1 MALERTLAIIKPDS
15 TGKGNTGKILA
26 DLEDNGF
33 KILAMRQALLTA
45 EQAREFYAE
54 HRGKPFY
61 GSLVAYMI
69 SGPVVLAA
77 LEREDAVAG
86 LREVMG
92 ATDPAEAAE
101 GTIRRRFGESIE
113 RNAIHGAAT
122 HADAAR
128 EIAFLFR
135 EAELI
140 QQ

>member
-15 TGKGNTGKILA
+15 TGKGNTGKILDA
-26 DLEDNGF
+26 LEDNGF
-33 KILAMRQALLTA
+33 KILAMRQAVLTG

-54 HRGKPFY
+54 HRGKTFY
-61 GSLVAYMI
+61 DSLVAYMT

-77 LEREDAVAG
+77 LERDNAVAE
-86 LREVMG
+86 LRQVMG
-92 ATDPAEAAE
+92 ATDPDEAAA

-113 RNAIHGAAT
+113 RNAIHGTAT
-122 HADAAR
+122 TEDAAR
-128 EIAFLFR
+128 ELAFFFK